1 MRRAVLLPSCRFLS
15 IPILRAVTSQKK
27 RGPIPHGLY
36 VAAQETHGKRARE
49 RARGFS
55 NLLADLHA
63 RASWKA
69 GGRPPAGR
77 WCCSIKYCT
86 RAMQPAAAARGTRQ
100 AISLSRA
107 VRACRPR
114 SYTHNFLFSVILSTR
129 FFNFLNR
136 VRHHIFN
143 LCVCARYIYSSI
155 DPSYPI

>member
-1 MRRAVLLPSCRFLS
+1 MHYIEKAPHQQASGLRCAVLLPSCRFLS

-77 WCCSIKYCT
+77 WWCSIKYCT
-86 RAMQPAAAARGTRQ
+86 RAMQPAAATRGTRPRHIL
-100 AISLSRA
+100 ISR
-107 VRACRPR
+107 RACV
-114 SYTHNFLFSVILSTR
+114 STEVVHTQLSFLCDSFHEVL
-129 FFNFLNR
+129 
-136 VRHHIFN
+136 
-143 LCVCARYIYSSI
+143 
-155 DPSYPI
+155 